1 MNPARFAFRAIACLV
16 LLSPSARLL
25 AASDISRARIAAGPN
40 AIALASNDDDDNWE
54 VVPSKEDSAPT
65 APAASGAGASESAE
79 DGQGDPVLGPANA
92 PVTIVE
98 FSDFACPFCRQAAD
112 TLKRVREKYG
122 ERVRLVHKDFPLA
135 MHGHAN
141 GAAMAAR
148 CAGAQGQ
155 YWAYRDALF
164 AGHSGLAPADLK
176 AVAESLGLDAAGFDS
191 CYDSDRYRDRI
202 EADVAEGTRLGV
214 SGTPTFMIGD
224 QRYVGNLSFQSFC
237 SAIDKELSAS
247 GQN

>member
-1 MNPARFAFRAIACLV
+1 VNPARFAFRAIACLV

-25 AASDISRARIAAGPN
+25 AASGVDRTGIAAGPN
-40 AIALASNDDDDNWE
+40 AIALASNDDDDNWQI
-54 VVPSKEDSAPT
+54 VPSEKDSEPT
-65 APAASGAGASESAE
+65 APAASGAGASQGTE
-79 DGQGDPVLGPANA
+79 DSEGDPALGPANA

-98 FSDFACPFCRQAAD
+98 FSEFQCPFCREAAD

-135 MHGHAN
+135 MHGKAN
-141 GAAMAAR
+141 SAAMAAR

-164 AGHSGLAPADLK
+164 EGHSGLAPADLK
-176 AVAESLGLDAAGFDS
+176 AVAESLGLDAASFDT
-191 CYDSDRYRDRI
+191 CCDSDRYRDQI
-202 EADVAEGTRLGV
+202 DADVAEGTRLGV
-214 SGTPTFMIGD
+214 SGTPTFMIGG

-237 SAIDKELSAS
+237 SAIDKQLSA
-247 GQN
+247 GGLN

>member
-1 MNPARFAFRAIACLV
+1 VNPARFAFRAIACLV
-16 LLSPSARLL
+16 LLSPPARLL
-25 AASDISRARIAAGPN
+25 AAGDIDRTIAANP
-40 AIALASNDDDDNWE
+40 IALASNDNDDNWE
-54 VVPSKEDSAPT
+54 VVPSPEDSRPA
-65 APAASGAGASESAE
+65 ASAASGAVASQGTE
-79 DGQGDPVLGPANA
+79 DSEGDPALGPADA

-98 FSDFACPFCRQAAD
+98 FSEFPCPFCRLAAD

-135 MHGHAN
+135 MHGQAN
-141 GAAMAAR
+141 GAAIAAR

-176 AVAESLGLDAAGFDS
+176 AVAESLGLDTAGFDS
-191 CYDSDRYRDRI
+191 CCDSDRYRDKI

-214 SGTPTFMIGD
+214 SGTPTFMIGG
-224 QRYVGNLSFQSFC
+224 QRYVGNLSFQAFC
-237 SAIDKELSAS
+237 AAIDKQLASAR
-247 GQN
+247 N